1 MMDAG
6 TAVGTAVL
14 GQGSPSI
21 CCGGREEEQEGE
33 EAERGGGASQSTAC
47 SSGAELVITSGGP
60 SFVQSPCAL
69 AGDAESAPPRHEN

>member
-33 EAERGGGASQSTAC
+33 EAEKGGGASQSTGVFERSGVGDHVGWSELC
-47 SSGAELVITSGGP
+47 SISLRLGGRCRER
-60 SFVQSPCAL
+60 SPA
-69 AGDAESAPPRHEN
+69 A